1 MEDNFEVSYT
11 KLRLKKDDILIINVS
26 GDSDNIVDKM
36 SAVRNDDF
44 VKFIEDKGHSV
55 LVINNT
61 IKMELLRKDK
71 DDKVVVY
78 AEVGEMSDSEIDS
91 YINIIKER
99 IETCIKDPIIIPC
112 KNNVSMKVMYSNEKG
127 E

>member
-112 KNNVSMKVMYSNEKG
+112 KNKVSMKVMNSNEKG